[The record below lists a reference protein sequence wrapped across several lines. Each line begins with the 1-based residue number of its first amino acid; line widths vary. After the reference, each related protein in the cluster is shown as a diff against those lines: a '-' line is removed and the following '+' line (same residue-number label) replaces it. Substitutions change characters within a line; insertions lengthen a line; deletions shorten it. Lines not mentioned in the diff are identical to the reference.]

1 MGERAAV
8 LRTSPLRLLRRSVHR
23 PDPAWILHATA
34 VAAVLALGAA
44 LRLVGLDWDQ
54 GQHQHPDERFL
65 STVLLQIQPAPGI
78 WSYFDPSRS
87 PLNPFNH
94 DISFFVYGT
103 FPLFLVE
110 SLARALGRTGYDEAY
125 LIGRALSALFDLGT
139 VVLVYL
145 LGRRLLGPWPGL
157 VAAALMAL
165 AVHSIQIAHFFA
177 VDTFATFFAT
187 LTLWLLVRYTG
198 SRDAR
203 SLGLAGTAAGLAM
216 ASKLSTGL
224 LLALFAGWWA
234 LTWMRE
240 GMRRDTW
247 ARRGLWVGHVL
258 AFGAFAALTF
268 RLFQPYAFAEAWPW
282 DWRLAPAFTSALAQ
296 QQAIQSGT
304 LDWPP
309 GIQWA
314 GTAAWFYPL
323 EQIVRWGA
331 GPAFGLAALAAT
343 GLAVVVWWRTRSHVL
358 ALPLAWGGLNVLV
371 FGAFVLKT
379 MRYFH
384 PVYPVLAL
392 AAAWMFAWGWTRRV
406 RLRGLAGRGVGATL
420 ALVLGA
426 TALWALAFVQIYGRE
441 HTRVEASAFVYANA
455 PAGSAIAVEHWDD
468 ALPLPLD
475 GRSPDWFTH
484 LQLRVYDPDDEA
496 KRSHLLQILS
506 QADLVI
512 LASDR
517 GAATIPRMPQRYP
530 LMGRYYE
537 ALDDGSL
544 GFDLLA
550 RFESRPTLG
559 PWTIDDRAAEEA
571 FSVYDHPTVS
581 IYTRRG
587 PETSAAIQR
596 ELGAVDL
603 RGVMQ
608 VLPKAAVTR
617 RTDLTAA
624 EAARIEA
631 KAGWPAQFQ
640 ERPLRGAGAIV
651 AWYAAVWLA
660 GLLAWPLIWPALRR
674 LPDRGYAAARVL
686 GPAVLIFPS
695 WWLASTGAMRFDM
708 PAILAG
714 VGLVAV
720 VSGAVAWRH
729 WAEVRRSLA
738 GAVAPILVTEAL
750 ILLAFGAMLI
760 LRMRNPDLWHP
771 VFGGEKPMDFAHLN
785 AVIRSPLFPPH
796 DPWYAG
802 SRLNYYYLGHVPTAA
817 LAKTLGVVP
826 STAYNLAV
834 AGAFAAAVAA
844 IFGVASGFWTALG
857 RRWSEA
863 VAVGIAAVA
872 LVLLAGNLHVALQL
886 VVFAQQKAGA
896 TGMAVLE
903 IPGLLFNGGL
913 AESFDFWAA
922 TRVIPR
928 TVNEFPWF
936 TFMYGDLHPHLM
948 NFANTGAALIGAA
961 AIVGLGEAARR
972 QRAST
977 WPPWVAALAF
987 QAFVLA
993 FHRVVNPWDYP
1004 TYAVVTLAALAYALW
1019 RSRQLRPRDLAAT
1032 VLGVGASL
1040 TVASQLLFQP
1050 FHAAYVDFYGGLNP
1064 TPGTTPAAQWL
1075 LIFGLPIA
1083 VLASYAALRLME
1095 SLRERPRQ
1103 IALQSAGLTAGTL
1116 LLAGLLGAGADWST
1130 RALIVGLLIL
1140 GASAAWPMRGKPMA
1154 LAPLAL
1160 LLAGVG
1166 LTAAPE
1172 FIVVRDDIGRL
1183 NTIFK
1188 SYLQAWTLMGL
1199 GAALALPY
1207 LLRVLRPRRGRRF
1220 NGARMAWLAG
1230 LALLA
1235 ITALSYPLLA
1245 TPHKLNLRIQ
1255 PLPETLDGE
1264 AFMDG
1269 GVIYDQGVPVALSA
1283 DQRAIE
1289 WLRAHVPGAPVVAET
1304 PTTIYRWGGR
1314 VSVYT
1319 GLPTVM
1325 AWDWHA
1331 KQQHWGYVHEVE
1343 ARFDDA
1349 RELFATRDV
1358 GRARALLS
1366 RFNVGLVY
1374 VGELERSIYPTEALA
1389 KFDRMAAL
1397 GVRQIYRDGATV
1409 IYRVDPSSQPAPA
1422 G

>member
-1 MGERAAV
+1 MTDGPSLVVPV
-8 LRTSPLRLLRRSVHR
+8 LRRVARLTTSAFALQ
-23 PDPAWILHATA
+23 AAA
-34 VAAVLALGAA
+34 VAAVFVVGAA
-44 LRLVGLDWDQ
+44 LRLLGLDWDH

-65 STVLLQIQPAPGI
+65 SSVLLQVQPAPDL
-78 WSYFDPSRS
+78 WTYFDPARS

-103 FPLFLVE
+103 FPLYLVE
-110 SLARALGRTGYDEAY
+110 SLARALGRTAYDEAY

-145 LGRRLLGPWPGL
+145 LGRRLLGPWPAL

-187 LTLWLLVRYTG
+187 LTLWLLVRYSK

-203 SLGLAGTAAGLAM
+203 NLGLAGIAAGLAM
-216 ASKLSTGL
+216 ASKLSAGL
-224 LLALFAGWWA
+224 LLPLFAGWWV
-234 LTWMRE
+234 LTGVRE
-240 GMRRDTW
+240 RVPGDAW
-247 ARRGLWVGHVL
+247 ARRGAWLTHLFAYGV
-258 AFGAFAALTF
+258 FAALSF

-314 GTAAWFYPL
+314 GTAAWLYPL
-323 EQIVRWGA
+323 EQMVRWGT
-331 GPAFGLAALAAT
+331 GPAFGLAALAALC
-343 GLAVVVWWRTRSHVL
+343 LAAAVWWRRQAHPL
-358 ALPLAWGGLNVLV
+358 ALPLAWGGLNFLV

-392 AAAWMFAWGWTRRV
+392 VTAWMLAWGWRHRA
-406 RLRGLAGRGVGATL
+406 RLQSLAGWAVG
-420 ALVLGA
+420 GA
-426 TALWALAFVQIYGRE
+426 TAVVLSATLLWALAFAQIYGRD
-441 HTRVEASAFVYANA
+441 HTRVAASDFIYENA
-455 PAGSAIAVEHWDD
+455 APGSTIAVEHWDD
-468 ALPLPLD
+468 ALPLPLE
-475 GRSPDWFTH
+475 GRNPALFERV
-484 LQLRVYDPDDEA
+484 QLRVYDPDRET
-496 KRSHLLQILS
+496 KRAHLIETLS
-506 QADLVI
+506 RTDLVVM
-512 LASDR
+512 ASDR

-530 LMGRYYE
+530 LTGRYYA

-550 RFESRPTLG
+550 RFESRPSLG
-559 PWTIDDRAAEEA
+559 PWTIDDRTAEEA

-581 IYTRRG
+581 IYARRG
-587 PETSAAIQR
+587 PETSATIQR
-596 ELGAVDL
+596 ELGTVDL

-608 VLPKAAVTR
+608 VLPRDAVTR
-617 RTDLTAA
+617 RTDLTPA
-624 EAARIEA
+624 EAARVEA
-631 KAGWPAQFQ
+631 EAVWPAQFQ
-640 ERPLRGAGAIV
+640 ERPLPGAGAVV
-651 AWYAAVWLA
+651 AWFAAVWLS
-660 GLLAWPLIWPALRR
+660 GLLAWPLIWLALRQ

-686 GPAVLIFPS
+686 GPAVVVVPT
-695 WWLASTGAMRFDM
+695 WWLASAGAMRFDV
-708 PAILAG
+708 PAILTG
-714 VGLVAV
+714 VGLLAAA
-720 VSGAVAWRH
+720 SGAVAWRYR
-729 WAEVRRSLA
+729 AEVRRSLA
-738 GAVAPILVTEAL
+738 GAVTPILATEAL
-750 ILLAFGAMLI
+750 ILLAFGAMLL

-785 AVIRSPLFPPH
+785 AVIRSPEFPPH
-796 DPWYAG
+796 DPWHAG
-802 SRLNYYYLGHVPTAA
+802 SRLNYYYLGHLPTAA
-817 LAKTLGVVP
+817 LARTLGVVP
-826 STAYNLAV
+826 ATAYNLAV

-844 IFGVASGFWTALG
+844 IFGVASGFWSVLG

-863 VAVGIAAVA
+863 VAVGLAAVA

-886 VVFAQQKAGA
+886 VVFAQQAAGESGIA
-896 TGMAVLE
+896 ALE
-903 IPGLLFNGGL
+903 APGLILGGGL

-961 AIVGLGEAARR
+961 AIVGLGEATRR
-972 QRAST
+972 RHST
-977 WPPWVAALAF
+977 GWRPWAAVLAF
-987 QAFVLA
+987 QTFVLSL
-993 FHRVVNPWDYP
+993 HRVVNPWDYP
-1004 TYAVVTLAALAYALW
+1004 TYTVITLAALAYALW
-1019 RSRQLRPRDLAAT
+1019 RSRQLGARDLAAT
-1032 VLGVGASL
+1032 VLGVGAGL

-1083 VLASYAALRLME
+1083 VLASYAALRLVE
-1095 SLRERPRQ
+1095 SLRVRPRP
-1103 IALQSAGLTAGTL
+1103 IAMQAAGLAAGTL

-1140 GASAAWPMRGKPMA
+1140 GAGAAWTTRAEPRA

-1188 SYLQAWTLMGL
+1188 SYLQAWTLLGL

-1207 LLRVLRPRRGRRF
+1207 LVRVLTPRRGRRF
-1220 NGARMAWLAG
+1220 NGARMAWIAG

-1235 ITALSYPLLA
+1235 VTALSYPLLA

-1255 PLPETLDGE
+1255 PLPATLDGE
-1264 AFMDG
+1264 AFMNG

-1289 WLRAHVPGAPVVAET
+1289 WLRANVPGAPVVAES

-1314 VSVYT
+1314 ISVYT

-1358 GRARALLS
+1358 RRARALLS

-1374 VGELERSIYPTEALA
+1374 VGELERSIYPAEALA

>member
-1 MGERAAV
+1 MSDRAAALRSSAFDVRALTAPQLATARALHAVALAAV
-8 LRTSPLRLLRRSVHR
+8 LG
-23 PDPAWILHATA
+23 
-34 VAAVLALGAA
+34 VAAA
-44 LRLVGLDWDQ
+44 LRFVGLDWDH
-54 GQHQHPDERFL
+54 GQHLHPDERFL
-65 STVLLQIQPAPGI
+65 SLVLLQIQPAPDL
-78 WSYFDPSRS
+78 WAYFDPYRS
-87 PLNPFNH
+87 PMNPFNH
-94 DISFFVYGT
+94 DMSFFVYGT

-139 VVLVYL
+139 VLVVYL
-145 LGRRLLGPWPGL
+145 LARRMLGPWPAL
-157 VAAALMAL
+157 VAAALLAL

-187 LTLWLLVRYTG
+187 LTLWLLVRYSK

-203 SLGLAGTAAGLAM
+203 NLGLAGIAAGLAM

-224 LLALFAGWWA
+224 LLALFTGWWA
-234 LTWMRE
+234 FRAVRE
-240 GMRRDTW
+240 GVLGDAWERRAAW
-247 ARRGLWVGHVL
+247 LAHLA
-258 AFGAFAALTF
+258 AFGVPAALAF
-268 RLFQPYAFAEAWPW
+268 RLFQPYAFASPWPW
-282 DWRLAPAFTSALAQ
+282 DWRMAPAFASALVQ

-314 GTAAWFYPL
+314 GSTAWLYPL

-331 GPAFGLAALAAT
+331 GPAFGLAAVAASGLAA
-343 GLAVVVWWRTRSHVL
+343 VVWWRTRAHVL

-392 AAAWMFAWGWTRRV
+392 LAAWMFAWGWARRA
-406 RLRGLAGRGVGATL
+406 RLRGLAGWGVGGGLAAVLCATL
-420 ALVLGA
+420 
-426 TALWALAFVQIYGRE
+426 LWALAFAQIYGRD
-441 HTRVEASAFVYANA
+441 HTRVAASGFIYENVA
-455 PAGSAIAVEHWDD
+455 PGSTIAVEHWDD

-475 GRSPDWFTH
+475 GRNPQLFERV
-484 LQLRVYDPDDEA
+484 QLRVFDPDREA
-496 KRSHLLQILS
+496 KRTHLIETLSHS
-506 QADLVI
+506 ELVI

-530 LMGRYYE
+530 LTGRYYA

-550 RFESRPTLG
+550 RFESRPSLG

-581 IYTRRG
+581 IYARRG
-587 PETSAAIQR
+587 PETSVAIQR

-603 RGVMQ
+603 RGVIQ
-608 VLPKAAVTR
+608 VLPKDAVTR
-617 RTDLTAA
+617 RTDLGTANA
-624 EAARIEA
+624 VRVEAD
-631 KAGWPAQFQ
+631 AGWPAQFQ
-640 ERPLRGAGAIV
+640 ERPLGGAGSVV
-651 AWYAAVWLA
+651 AWFAAVWLA
-660 GLLAWPLIWPALRR
+660 GLLAWPLIWPALQW

-686 GPAVLIFPS
+686 GPAAAILSV
-695 WWLASTGAMRFDM
+695 WWLASTGATRFDV

-714 VGLVAV
+714 AGLLAAAS
-720 VSGAVAWRH
+720 SGVLWRRR
-729 WAEVRRSLA
+729 AEVRRSLA
-738 GAVAPILVTEAL
+738 GAVVPILVTEAL
-750 ILLAFGAMLI
+750 ILLAFGAMLM

-785 AVIRSPLFPPH
+785 AVIRAPEFPPH

-826 STAYNLAV
+826 ATAYNLAV

-844 IFGVASGFWTALG
+844 VFGAASGFWSLLG
-857 RRWSEA
+857 RRWPEA
-863 VAVGIAAVA
+863 VAVGLAAVA

-886 VVFAQQKAGA
+886 VVFAQLKAGD
-896 TGMAVLE
+896 TGIGLLE
-903 IPGLLFNGGL
+903 VPGLLVSGGL
-913 AESFDFWAA
+913 AQSFDFWAA

-961 AIVGLGEAARR
+961 AILGLGEATRR
-972 QRAST
+972 QHGIGWR
-977 WPPWVAALAF
+977 PWAAVLAF
-987 QAFVLA
+987 QTFVLA
-993 FHRVVNPWDYP
+993 LHRVVNPWDYP
-1004 TYAVVTLAALAYALW
+1004 TYAVITLAAFAYALW
-1019 RSRQLRPRDLAAT
+1019 RSGRLDTRALAVT
-1032 VLGVGASL
+1032 LLGVGVGL
-1040 TVASQLLFQP
+1040 TIASQLLFQP

-1075 LIFGLPIA
+1075 LIFGLPVA
-1083 VLASYAALRLME
+1083 VLASYAALRLAA
-1095 SLRERPRQ
+1095 SLRERPTR
-1103 IALQSAGLTAGTL
+1103 IALQTAAVVAGAL

-1140 GASAAWPMRGKPMA
+1140 GAAAAWPLRREPRKS
-1154 LAPLAL
+1154 APLAL

-1188 SYLQAWTLMGL
+1188 SYLQAWTLLGL

-1207 LLRVLRPRRGRRF
+1207 LIRVLRPRRGRRF
-1220 NGARMAWLAG
+1220 KTARVAWAAG

-1235 ITALSYPLLA
+1235 ATALSYPLLA
-1245 TPHKLNLRIQ
+1245 TPHKLDLRIQ
-1255 PLPETLDGE
+1255 PLPASLDGE

-1269 GVIYDQGVPVALSA
+1269 GVIYDQGVPIDLSA
-1283 DQRAIE
+1283 DRRAIE
-1289 WLRAHVPGAPVVAET
+1289 WLRNHMEGAPVAVET

-1349 RELFATRDV
+1349 RELFATRDIR
-1358 GRARALLS
+1358 RARALLS
-1366 RFNVGLVY
+1366 TFNVGLVY
-1374 VGELERSIYPTEALA
+1374 VGELERSIYAAESLA
-1389 KFDRMAAL
+1389 KFDRMQAL
-1397 GVRQIYRDGATV
+1397 GVREIYRDGDTV
-1409 IYRVDPSSQPAPA
+1409 IYRVDPSSLSLPA

>member
-1 MGERAAV
+1 MSDRAAALGTSV
-8 LRTSPLRLLRRSVHR
+8 SGWLRQVAHPPARAWTVH
-23 PDPAWILHATA
+23 A
-34 VAAVLALGAA
+34 VAVAVVLAMAAA
-44 LRLVGLDWDQ
+44 LRFVGLDWDQ

-65 STVLLQIQPAPGI
+65 STVLLQIQPAPDL
-78 WSYFDPSRS
+78 WTYFDPGRS

-110 SLARALGRTGYDEAY
+110 SVARALGQTDYNEAY
-125 LIGRALSALFDLGT
+125 LLGRAFSALFDVGT
-139 VVLVYL
+139 VLLVYL
-145 LGRRLLGPWPGL
+145 LGRRLLGPWPAAI
-157 VAAALMAL
+157 AAALMAL

-187 LTLWLLVRYTG
+187 LALWLLVRYSK

-203 SLGLAGTAAGLAM
+203 SLGLAGIATGLAM

-224 LLALFAGWWA
+224 LLGLFAGWWA
-234 LTWMRE
+234 LVWVRE
-240 GMRRDTW
+240 GGVSAAWSRRS
-247 ARRGLWVGHVL
+247 LWL
-258 AFGAFAALTF
+258 AHLAVFGAFAALTF
-268 RLFQPYAFAEAWPW
+268 RLFQPYAFAAAFPW
-282 DWRLAPAFTSALAQ
+282 DWRLSAAFTSALEQ
-296 QQAIQSGT
+296 QQAIQSGA

-314 GTAAWFYPL
+314 GTTAWLYPL

-331 GPAFGLAALAAT
+331 GPAFGLAALAAS
-343 GLAVVVWWRTRSHVL
+343 GLAVVVWWRTRGHVL

-392 AAAWMFAWGWTRRV
+392 AAAWMFAWGWRRRA
-406 RLRGLAGRGVGATL
+406 RLRRLAGWGVRGAL
-420 ALVLGA
+420 AVVLGA
-426 TALWALAFVQIYGRE
+426 TSLWALAFAQIYASD
-441 HTRVEASAFVYANA
+441 HTRVAASEFIYENA
-455 PAGSAIAVEHWDD
+455 APGSTIAVEHWDD
-468 ALPLPLD
+468 ALPLPLE
-475 GRSPDWFTH
+475 GLGPDRFRQV
-484 LQLRVYDPDDEA
+484 QLRVYDPDDES
-496 KRSHLLQILS
+496 KRNHLIESLD
-506 QADLVI
+506 QADFVV

-530 LMGRYYE
+530 FTGDYYE
-537 ALDDGSL
+537 ALEDGSL
-544 GFDLLA
+544 GFDRLA

-559 PWTIDDRAAEEA
+559 PWSINDRAAEEA
-571 FSVYDHPTVS
+571 FSVYDHPTVT
-581 IYTRRG
+581 IYARRG
-587 PETSAAIQR
+587 SETSAAVQQQ
-596 ELGAVDL
+596 LGGVDL

-608 VLPKAAVTR
+608 VLPRDAVTR
-617 RTDLTAA
+617 RTDLTPA
-624 EAARIEA
+624 ETSRMRTEA
-631 KAGWPAQFQ
+631 SWPSQFQ
-640 ERPLRGAGAIV
+640 DRPLSGAGATLV
-651 AWYAAVWLA
+651 WLAAVWLS
-660 GLLAWPLIWPALRR
+660 GLLTWPLAWLALRH

-686 GPAVLIFPS
+686 GPAVAAFPA
-695 WWLASTGAMRFDM
+695 WWFASTGVMRFDT
-708 PAILAG
+708 PAIVGG
-714 VGLVAV
+714 VGIVAAAAGIV
-720 VSGAVAWRH
+720 VWRRGS
-729 WAEVRRSLA
+729 EMRSSIA
-738 GAVAPILVTEAL
+738 TSTKPILLTETL
-750 ILLAFGAMLI
+750 TLLAFGAMLI
-760 LRMRNPDLWHP
+760 LRARNPDLWHP

-785 AVIRSPLFPPH
+785 AVIRSPAFPPH

-826 STAYNLAV
+826 ATAYNLAV

-844 IFGVASGFWTALG
+844 IFGAASGFWSLVG
-857 RRWSEA
+857 RRWGGAA
-863 VAVGIAAVA
+863 VVGLAAVA

-886 VVFAQQKAGA
+886 VVFAQRAAGESGIA
-896 TGMAVLE
+896 ALE
-903 IPGLLFNGGL
+903 APGLLIGGGL

-948 NFANTGAALIGAA
+948 NFANTSAALIGAVA
-961 AIVGLGEAARR
+961 LVGLGEAARLKR
-972 QRAST
+972 VSGWRPWAAVLAS
-977 WPPWVAALAF
+977 

-993 FHRVVNPWDYP
+993 LHRVVNPWDYP
-1004 TYAVVTLAALAYALW
+1004 TYAVITLAALAYALW
-1019 RSRQLRPRDLAAT
+1019 RSGRLRPRALIAT
-1032 VLGVGASL
+1032 LLGVGTGLA
-1040 TVASQLLFQP
+1040 VASQLLFQP
-1050 FHAAYVDFYGGLNP
+1050 FHAGYVEFYGGLDP

-1083 VLASYAALRLME
+1083 VLGSYAALRLVQ
-1095 SLRERPRQ
+1095 SQREKPSSIDSRFPGA
-1103 IALQSAGLTAGTL
+1103 IAGALV
-1116 LLAGLLGAGADWST
+1116 LAGLIGAGADWST
-1130 RALIVGLLIL
+1130 RALIIGLLIL
-1140 GASAAWPMRGKPMA
+1140 GASAAWPLRGDPWA

-1172 FIVVRDDIGRL
+1172 FIVVRNDIGRL

-1188 SYLQAWTLMGL
+1188 SYLQAWTLLGL

-1207 LLRVLRPRRGRRF
+1207 LIRVLQPRRGRRF
-1220 NGARMAWLAG
+1220 NAARIAWVAG

-1235 ITALSYPLLA
+1235 VTALSYPLLA
-1245 TPHKLNLRIQ
+1245 TPHKLDLRIQ
-1255 PLPETLDGE
+1255 PLPATLDGE
-1264 AFMDG
+1264 AFMQG
-1269 GVIYDQGVPVALSA
+1269 GVIYDQGVPVGLSA
-1283 DQRAIE
+1283 DRRAIE
-1289 WLRAHVPGAPVVAET
+1289 WLRAIVTGAPVVAET

-1314 VSVYT
+1314 ISVYT
-1319 GLPTVM
+1319 GLPAVI

-1358 GRARALLS
+1358 RRARALLS
-1366 RFNVGLVY
+1366 RFNVGLIY
-1374 VGELERSIYPTEALA
+1374 VGELERSIYAAESLA
-1389 KFDRMAAL
+1389 KFDLMEAF
-1397 GVRQIYRDGATV
+1397 GVYEVYRDGDTV
-1409 IYRVDPSSQPAPA
+1409 IYRVDPSSLSAPA

>member
-23 PDPAWILHATA
+23 PDPAWALHATA

-65 STVLLQIQPAPGI
+65 SSVLLQIQPAPNL
-78 WSYFDPSRS
+78 WSYVDPSRS

-103 FPLFLVE
+103 LPLFLVE

-145 LGRRLLGPWPGL
+145 LGRRLLGPWPGVL
-157 VAAALMAL
+157 AAALMAL

-177 VDTFATFFAT
+177 VDTFATFFGT
-187 LTLWLLVRYTG
+187 LALWLLVRYAA

-203 SLGLAGTAAGLAM
+203 SLGLAGIAAGLAM

-234 LTWMRE
+234 IHAVRE
-240 GMRRDTW
+240 GVLGDAW
-247 ARRGLWVGHVL
+247 ARRGAWLAHLG
-258 AFGAFAALTF
+258 AFGAFAALAF
-268 RLFQPYAFAEAWPW
+268 RLFQPYAFAEASPW

-323 EQIVRWGA
+323 EQIVHWGA

-358 ALPLAWGGLNVLV
+358 ALSLAWGGLNVLV
-371 FGAFVLKT
+371 FGALVLKT

-392 AAAWMFAWGWTRRV
+392 LTAWMLAWGWQRRA
-406 RLRGLAGRGVGATL
+406 RLRGLAGWGVGAAL
-420 ALVLGA
+420 AAVLGA
-426 TALWALAFVQIYGRE
+426 TLLWALAFTQIYGRD
-441 HTRVEASAFVYANA
+441 HTRVAASAFVYANV
-455 PAGSAIAVEHWDD
+455 PSGSAIAVEQWDD

-475 GRSPDWFTH
+475 GRSPDRFTH
-484 LQLRVYDPDDEA
+484 LSLRVYDPDEEA
-496 KRSHLLQILS
+496 KRSHLIQSLN

-530 LMGRYYE
+530 LTGRYYR

-550 RFESRPTLG
+550 RFESRPSLG

-581 IYTRRG
+581 IYARRG
-587 PETSAAIQR
+587 SGTSAAIQR

-608 VLPKAAVTR
+608 VLPRDAATR
-617 RTDLTAA
+617 RTNLTAA
-624 EAARIEA
+624 EATRVEA
-631 KAGWPAQFQ
+631 EAGWPAQFQ
-640 ERPLRGAGAIV
+640 ERPLRGAGAV
-651 AWYAAVWLA
+651 AAWYAAVWLA

-686 GPAVLIFPS
+686 GPLVLIFPT
-695 WWLASTGAMRFDM
+695 WWLASTGAMRFDV

-714 VGLVAV
+714 VSLVAV

-785 AVIRSPLFPPH
+785 AVIRSPEFPPH
-796 DPWYAG
+796 DPWHAG

-817 LAKTLGVVP
+817 LANTLGVVP
-826 STAYNLAV
+826 ATAYNLAV
-834 AGAFAAAVAA
+834 AGAFAAAVGA
-844 IFGVASGFWTALG
+844 IFGAASGLWSLLG
-857 RRWSEA
+857 RRWGEA
-863 VAVGIAAVA
+863 AAVGLAAVA

-886 VVFAQQKAGA
+886 VVFAQHKAGDA
-896 TGMAVLE
+896 TIAVLE
-903 IPGLLFNGGL
+903 IPGLLFGGGL

-948 NFANTGAALIGAA
+948 NFANTGAALIGVA

-972 QRAST
+972 ERAT
-977 WPPWVAALAF
+977 GWRPWVAVLAL
-987 QAFVLA
+987 QTFVLA
-993 FHRVVNPWDYP
+993 LHRVVNPWDYP
-1004 TYAVVTLAALAYALW
+1004 TYAVVTLAALTYALW
-1019 RSRQLRPRDLAAT
+1019 RSRRLSPRDLAAT
-1032 VLGVGASL
+1032 VLGVGAGL

-1083 VLASYAALRLME
+1083 VLASYAALRLIA
-1095 SLRERPRQ
+1095 SLRAWPRQ
-1103 IALQSAGLTAGTL
+1103 IVLQAAGLAAATL

-1130 RALIVGLLIL
+1130 RALIIGLLVL
-1140 GASAAWPMRGKPMA
+1140 GAGAAWTTRAEPGA

-1166 LTAAPE
+1166 LTVAPE

-1188 SYLQAWTLMGL
+1188 SYLQAWTLLGL
-1199 GAALALPY
+1199 GAALALPC
-1207 LLRVLRPRRGRRF
+1207 LIRVLRPRQGRRF
-1220 NGARMAWLAG
+1220 NGARMAWIAG
-1230 LALLA
+1230 LVMLA

-1255 PLPETLDGE
+1255 PLPATLDGE

-1289 WLRAHVPGAPVVAET
+1289 WLRANVRGAPVVAET

-1358 GRARALLS
+1358 RRTRALLS
-1366 RFNVGLVY
+1366 RYGVGLVY
-1374 VGELERSIYPTEALA
+1374 VGELERSIYPAEALA
-1389 KFDRMAAL
+1389 KFDRMAAF
-1397 GVRQIYRDGATV
+1397 GVREIYRDGATV

>member
-1 MGERAAV
+1 MRDRAVTLQVSV
-8 LRTSPLRLLRRSVHR
+8 LQSLRQAAHL
-23 PDPAWILHATA
+23 PTPAWTLHALVVT
-34 VAAVLALGAA
+34 AVLAVGAA
-44 LRLVGLDWDQ
+44 LRFVGLDWDQ

-65 STVLLQIQPAPGI
+65 STVLLQTQPAPDV
-78 WSYFDPSRS
+78 WTYFDPGRS

-94 DISFFVYGT
+94 EVSFFVYGT
-103 FPLFLVE
+103 FPLFLLE

-125 LIGRALSALFDLGT
+125 LVGRALSALFDLGT
-139 VVLVYL
+139 VGVVYL
-145 LGRRLLGPWPGL
+145 LGRRLLGPWPGV
-157 VAAALMAL
+157 VAAALLAL
-165 AVHSIQIAHFFA
+165 AVHAIQVAHFFA
-177 VDTFATFFAT
+177 VDTFATFFAM
-187 LTLWLLVRYTG
+187 LTLWLLVRYSK

-203 SLGLAGTAAGLAM
+203 NLGLAGIAAGLAM

-224 LLALFAGWWA
+224 VLVLFTGWWA
-234 LTWMRE
+234 LIGVRE
-240 GMRRDTW
+240 GALSDSW
-247 ARRGLWVGHVL
+247 ARRGAWLAHLG
-258 AFGAFAALTF
+258 AFGGFAVLTF
-268 RLFQPYAFAEAWPW
+268 RVFQPYAFAEASLW
-282 DWRLAPAFTSALAQ
+282 DWRLAPAFTGALAQ

-314 GTAAWFYPL
+314 GTTAWLYPL

-331 GPAFGLAALAAT
+331 GPTFGLAALAASS
-343 GLAVVVWWRTRSHVL
+343 LAVVVWWRSRGHVL

-392 AAAWMFAWGWTRRV
+392 LTAWMVAWGWGHRGCF
-406 RLRGLAGRGVGATL
+406 RGLPGWGVGGALAALLGATL
-420 ALVLGA
+420 
-426 TALWALAFVQIYGRE
+426 LWALAFAQIYGRD
-441 HTRVEASAFVYANA
+441 HTRVAASDFIYENVA
-455 PAGSAIAVEHWDD
+455 PGSTIAVEHWDD

-475 GRSPDWFTH
+475 GRNPDLFERV
-484 LQLRVYDPDDEA
+484 QLRVYDPDREM
-496 KRSHLLQILS
+496 KRAHLIGTLRRT
-506 QADLVI
+506 DLVV

-530 LMGRYYE
+530 LTKRYYA

-550 RFESRPTLG
+550 RFESRPSLG

-581 IYTRRG
+581 IYARRG
-587 PETSAAIQR
+587 PETSVAIQR

-608 VLPKAAVTR
+608 VLPKDAVTL
-617 RTDLTAA
+617 RTDLSAA
-624 EAARIEA
+624 ESALVRAE
-631 KAGWPAQFQ
+631 AGWPAQFQ
-640 ERPLRGAGAIV
+640 QRPLRGAGAVV
-651 AWYAAVWLA
+651 AWFATVWLA

-674 LPDRGYAAARVL
+674 LPDCGYAAARVL
-686 GPAVLIFPS
+686 GPAVAIFPA
-695 WWLASTGAMRFDM
+695 WWLASTGVMRFDV

-714 VGLVAV
+714 AGFLAAAA
-720 VSGAVAWRH
+720 GAVLWRRR
-729 WAEVRRSLA
+729 AEVRRSLA
-738 GAVAPILVTEAL
+738 GAVAPILGTEAL
-750 ILLAFGAMLI
+750 ILLAFGAMLM

-785 AVIRSPLFPPH
+785 AVIRSPVFPPH

-826 STAYNLAV
+826 TTAYNLAV

-844 IFGVASGFWTALG
+844 IFGAASSFWSLLG
-857 RRWSEA
+857 RRWREA
-863 VAVGIAAVA
+863 VAVGLAAVM

-886 VVFAQQKAGA
+886 VVFAQLKAGD
-896 TGMAVLE
+896 TGIALLE
-903 IPGLLFNGGL
+903 VPGLLLSGGL
-913 AESFDFWAA
+913 SQSFDFWAA

-961 AIVGLGEAARR
+961 AILGLGEATKR
-972 QRAST
+972 QPGIGWRS
-977 WPPWVAALAF
+977 WAAVLAF
-987 QAFVLA
+987 QTFVLA
-993 FHRVVNPWDYP
+993 LHRVVNPWDYP
-1004 TYAVVTLAALAYALW
+1004 TYAVITLTAFAYALW
-1019 RSRQLRPRDLAAT
+1019 RSGRLDPRALAAT
-1032 VLGVGASL
+1032 VLGVGVGVTA
-1040 TVASQLLFQP
+1040 ASQLLFQP
-1050 FHAAYVDFYGGLNP
+1050 FHAAYVDFYGGLTP

-1075 LIFGLPIA
+1075 LIFGLPVA
-1083 VLASYAALRLME
+1083 VLASYAALRLAE
-1095 SLRERPRQ
+1095 SLRAQPTR
-1103 IALQSAGLTAGTL
+1103 IALQAAALVAGAL
-1116 LLAGLLGAGADWST
+1116 LLAGLLGAGVDWST
-1130 RALIVGLLIL
+1130 RTLIVGLLIL
-1140 GASAAWPMRGKPMA
+1140 GAAAAWPLRAEPRK

-1188 SYLQAWTLMGL
+1188 SYLQAWTLLGL
-1199 GAALALPY
+1199 GAALAVPY
-1207 LLRVLRPRRGRRF
+1207 LVRVLRPRPGVRF
-1220 NGARMAWLAG
+1220 RTARLAWGVG

-1235 ITALSYPLLA
+1235 ATALSYPLLA
-1245 TPHKLNLRIQ
+1245 TPHKLDLRIQ
-1255 PLPETLDGE
+1255 PLPAMLDGE

-1269 GVIYDQGVPVALSA
+1269 GVIYDQGVPIDLSA

-1289 WLRAHVPGAPVVAET
+1289 WLRTHVKGAPVVAET

-1314 VSVYT
+1314 ISVYT

-1349 RELFATRDV
+1349 RELFGTRDAR
-1358 GRARALLS
+1358 RARALLS
-1366 RFNVGLVY
+1366 SFNVGLVY
-1374 VGELERSIYPTEALA
+1374 IGELERSIYAAESLA
-1389 KFDRMAAL
+1389 KFDRMEEF
-1397 GVRQIYRDGATV
+1397 GVHEIYRDGDTV
-1409 IYRVDPSSQPAPA
+1409 IYRVDPASLSAPA

>member
-1 MGERAAV
+1 M
-8 LRTSPLRLLRRSVHR
+8 SVH
-23 PDPAWILHATA
+23 
-34 VAAVLALGAA
+34 VAALRACGARWLRQAAHPYVPVWMLHTVALVAVVAVGAA
-44 LRLVGLDWDQ
+44 LRFVGLDWDQ

-65 STVLLQIQPAPGI
+65 STVLLQIQPVPDVGT
-78 WSYFDPSRS
+78 YFNPSHS

-103 FPLFLVE
+103 LPLFLVE

-125 LIGRALSALFDLGT
+125 LVGRTLSALFDLGT
-139 VVLVYL
+139 VLLAYL
-145 LGRRLLGPWPGL
+145 LGRRLLGPWPGV

-165 AVHSIQIAHFFA
+165 AVHSVQIAHFFA

-187 LTLWLLVRYTG
+187 LTLWLLVRYAR

-203 SLGLAGTAAGLAM
+203 SLGLAGIAAGLAM

-234 LTWMRE
+234 LTWIRE
-240 GMRRDTW
+240 GALRDSW
-247 ARRGLWVGHVL
+247 ASRGLWL
-258 AFGAFAALTF
+258 AHLGVFGAFAALTF

-314 GTAAWFYPL
+314 GAAAWIYPV

-331 GPAFGLAALAAT
+331 GPAFGLAALAAV
-343 GLAVVVWWRTRSHVL
+343 GLATVVWWRTRTHVL
-358 ALPLAWGGLNVLV
+358 ALPLAWGGLNVLI

-384 PVYPVLAL
+384 PMYPVLAL
-392 AAAWMFAWGWTRRV
+392 VTAWAFAWGWARRA
-406 RLRGLAGRGVGATL
+406 RLRGLAGWVVAAAL
-420 ALVLGA
+420 AAVIGA
-426 TALWALAFVQIYGRE
+426 TALWALAFTQIYGHD
-441 HTRVEASAFVYANA
+441 HTRVAASAFIYANA
-455 PAGSAIAVEHWDD
+455 PPGSAIAVEHWDD
-468 ALPLPLD
+468 ALPLPRE
-475 GRSPDWFTH
+475 GQNPDRYRDV
-484 LQLRVYDPDDEA
+484 QLRVYDRDDA
-496 KRSHLLQILS
+496 SKRTHLIQTLS
-506 QADLVI
+506 QADLVV

-530 LMGRYYE
+530 MTGRYYA
-537 ALDDGSL
+537 ALEDGSL

-550 RFESRPTLG
+550 RFESRPSLG
-559 PWTIDDRAAEEA
+559 PWIIDDRAAEEA

-581 IYTRRG
+581 IYGRRG
-587 PETSAAIQR
+587 QETSAALQR
-596 ELGAVDL
+596 ELGSVDL

-608 VLPKAAVTR
+608 VLPKDAVTR

-624 EAARIEA
+624 EATRVAEE
-631 KAGWPAQFQ
+631 AGWPVQFQ
-640 ERPLRGAGAIV
+640 ERPLRGAGAAL
-651 AWYAAVWLA
+651 AWLAAVWLA
-660 GLLAWPLIWPALRR
+660 GLLAWPLVWLALRR
-674 LPDRGYAAARVL
+674 MPDCGYAAARVL
-686 GPAVLIFPS
+686 GPAAMVFPA
-695 WWLASTGAMRFDM
+695 WWLASTGLMRFDT
-708 PAILAG
+708 PAILMG
-714 VGLVAV
+714 VGVVAAAAGIV
-720 VSGAVAWRH
+720 VWRRGADMRASI
-729 WAEVRRSLA
+729 ASSTK
-738 GAVAPILVTEAL
+738 PILLTETL
-750 ILLAFGAMLI
+750 TLLAFGAMLI
-760 LRMRNPDLWHP
+760 LRARNPDLWHP

-785 AVIRSPLFPPH
+785 AVIRSPVFPPH
-796 DPWYAG
+796 DPWHAG

-817 LAKTLGVVP
+817 LAKTLGIVP
-826 STAYNLAV
+826 ATAYNLAV

-844 IFGVASGFWTALG
+844 VFGAASGFWSLLG
-857 RRWSEA
+857 RRWREA
-863 VAVGIAAVA
+863 AAVGLAAVA
-872 LVLLAGNLHVALQL
+872 LVLLAGNLHSALQL
-886 VVFAQQKAGA
+886 VVFAQLKAGD

-903 IPGLLFNGGL
+903 LPGLLFGGGL
-913 AESFDFWAA
+913 AEAFDFWAA

-948 NFANTGAALIGAA
+948 NFANTAAALLGAA
-961 AIVGLGEAARR
+961 AIVGLGETTRHRRSTGWRPWAA
-972 QRAST
+972 
-977 WPPWVAALAF
+977 VLAF
-987 QAFVLA
+987 QTFVLA
-993 FHRVVNPWDYP
+993 LHRVVNPWDYP
-1004 TYAVVTLAALAYALW
+1004 TYAVITLATLAYALW
-1019 RSRQLRPRDLAAT
+1019 RSGRLHPRDLAAT
-1032 VLGVGASL
+1032 LLGIGAGI
-1040 TVASQLLFQP
+1040 TMASQLLFQP

-1075 LIFGLPIA
+1075 LIFGLPTA
-1083 VLASYAALRLME
+1083 VLTSYAALRLVDG
-1095 SLRERPRQ
+1095 LRDRPPR
-1103 IALQSAGLTAGTL
+1103 IALKAVAVAAAGVV
-1116 LLAGLLGAGADWST
+1116 LAGLLGAGADWST
-1130 RALIVGLLIL
+1130 RVLIL
-1140 GASAAWPMRGKPMA
+1140 GLLTLGATAAWCVRRQPSA

-1188 SYLQAWTLMGL
+1188 SYLQAWTLLGL

-1207 LLRVLRPRRGRRF
+1207 LARVMRPRRGDRF
-1220 NGARMAWLAG
+1220 LSARVAWAVS

-1235 ITALSYPLLA
+1235 AAALSYPLLA
-1245 TPHKLNLRIQ
+1245 TPHKLDLRIQ
-1255 PLPETLDGE
+1255 PLPATLDGE

-1269 GVIYDQGVPVALSA
+1269 GRIYDQGVPVELSA
-1283 DQRAIE
+1283 DRRAIE
-1289 WLRAHVPGAPVVAET
+1289 WLRTQVDGAPVVAET

-1319 GLPTVM
+1319 GLPTIM

-1331 KQQHWGYVHEVE
+1331 KQQHWGYVHEAE

-1349 RELFATRDV
+1349 RELFATRDIR
-1358 GRARALLS
+1358 RARALLS
-1366 RFNVGLVY
+1366 TFNVGLIY
-1374 VGELERSIYPTEALA
+1374 VGELERSIYAAESLA
-1389 KFDRMAAL
+1389 KFDRMQAL
-1397 GVRQIYRDGATV
+1397 GVREIYRDGDTV
-1409 IYRVDPSSQPAPA
+1409 IYRVEPGSLSVPS

>member
-1 MGERAAV
+1 MSDRATALATAV
-8 LRTSPLRLLRRSVHR
+8 SRLLRQVAH
-23 PDPAWILHATA
+23 PPAPALTLHAGVVA
-34 VAAVLALGAA
+34 VVLAMAAA
-44 LRLVGLDWDQ
+44 LRFIGLDWDQ

-65 STVLLQIQPAPGI
+65 STVLLQIQPAPDV
-78 WSYFDPSRS
+78 WTYFDPGRS

-125 LIGRALSALFDLGT
+125 LVGRASSALFDLGT
-139 VVLVYL
+139 VLLVYL
-145 LGRRLLGPWPGL
+145 LGRRLLGPWPA
-157 VAAALMAL
+157 VIAAALMTV

-187 LTLWLLVRYTG
+187 LALWLLVRYAA
-198 SRDAR
+198 SRDTR
-203 SLGLAGTAAGLAM
+203 GLGLAGIAAGLAM

-224 LLALFAGWWA
+224 LLVLFAGWWA
-234 LTWMRE
+234 LTWLRE
-240 GMRRDTW
+240 GMLRDTW
-247 ARRGLWVGHVL
+247 ARRGLWLGHLL

-282 DWRLAPAFTSALAQ
+282 DWRLSSAFSSALAQ
-296 QQAIQSGT
+296 QQAIQSGA

-314 GTAAWFYPL
+314 GTAAWLFPL

-331 GPAFGLAALAAT
+331 GPAFGLAALAAL
-343 GLAVVVWWRTRSHVL
+343 GLAAAVWWRGRAHPL

-392 AAAWMFAWGWTRRV
+392 AAAWMFAWGWARRG
-406 RLRGLAGRGVGATL
+406 RLRGLAGWGVGAALT
-420 ALVLGA
+420 LVLGA
-426 TALWALAFVQIYGRE
+426 TAFWTLAFEQIYGRD
-441 HTRVEASAFVYANA
+441 HTRVEASAFIYNHV
-455 PAGSAIAVEHWDD
+455 PSGSAIAVEHWDD
-468 ALPLPLD
+468 ALPLPLE
-475 GRSPDWFTH
+475 GLGPDLFTH
-484 LQLRVYDPDDEA
+484 LQLRVYEPDDEA
-496 KRSHLLQILS
+496 KRTHLIRTLS
-506 QADLVI
+506 QADLVV

-530 LMGRYYE
+530 LTGRYYE
-537 ALDDGSL
+537 ALADGSL

-559 PWTIDDRAAEEA
+559 RWSIDDRAAEEA

-581 IYTRRG
+581 IYGRRG
-587 PETSAAIQR
+587 PGTSATIQR

-608 VLPKAAVTR
+608 VLPKDAVTR
-617 RTDLTAA
+617 RTVLTTA
-624 EAARIEA
+624 EAARIQTQA
-631 KAGWPAQFQ
+631 SWPSQFQ
-640 ERPLRGAGAIV
+640 DRPIGGAGAAL
-651 AWYAAVWLA
+651 AWFAAVWLS
-660 GLLAWPLIWPALRR
+660 GLLAWPLVWPALRQ

-686 GPAVLIFPS
+686 GPAVVVFPA
-695 WWLASTGAMRFDM
+695 WWLASTGVLRFDT
-708 PAILAG
+708 PAILVGAG
-714 VGLVAV
+714 VVAAAAGIV
-720 VSGAVAWRH
+720 VWRRGS
-729 WAEVRRSLA
+729 EMRSSIATSTGPVL
-738 GAVAPILVTEAL
+738 L
-750 ILLAFGAMLI
+750 IETLMLLAFGAMLI
-760 LRMRNPDLWHP
+760 LRARNPDLWHP

-785 AVIRSPLFPPH
+785 AVIRSPVFPPH
-796 DPWYAG
+796 DPWHAG

-817 LAKTLGVVP
+817 LARTLGILP
-826 STAYNLAV
+826 ATAYNLAV
-834 AGAFAAAVAA
+834 AGAFAATVAA
-844 IFGVASGFWTALG
+844 IFGAAAGFWTLLG
-857 RRWSEA
+857 RRWAEA
-863 VAVGIAAVA
+863 VAVGVAAVA

-886 VVFAQQKAGA
+886 VVFAQRAAGESGIA
-896 TGMAVLE
+896 ALE
-903 IPGLLFNGGL
+903 APGLLVRGGL

-948 NFANTGAALIGAA
+948 NFANTGMALIGAV
-961 AIVGLGEAARR
+961 AILGLGEAARLKR
-972 QRAST
+972 VT
-977 WPPWVAALAF
+977 GWPPWVAVLAL

-993 FHRVVNPWDYP
+993 LHRVINPWDYP
-1004 TYAVVTLAALAYALW
+1004 TYTVITLAALAYALW
-1019 RSRQLRPRDLAAT
+1019 RGGSPGPRTLVVT
-1032 VLGVGASL
+1032 LLGVGIGLSL
-1040 TVASQLLFQP
+1040 ASQLLFQP
-1050 FHAAYVDFYGGLNP
+1050 FHAAYVEFYGGFDP

-1075 LIFGLPIA
+1075 LIFGLPVA
-1083 VLASYAALRLME
+1083 VLASYAALRLVDG
-1095 SLRERPRQ
+1095 LRKRPS
-1103 IALQSAGLTAGTL
+1103 IARRASGLAAGAL
-1116 LLAGLLGAGADWST
+1116 LLAGLMGAGADWST
-1130 RALIVGLLIL
+1130 RALIVGLLVL
-1140 GASAAWPMRGKPMA
+1140 GATSAWPLRGDPRA

-1188 SYLQAWTLMGL
+1188 SYLQAWTLLGL
-1199 GAALALPY
+1199 GAALALPC
-1207 LLRVLRPRRGRRF
+1207 LVRVLRPRRGRRF
-1220 NGARMAWLAG
+1220 NGARMAWSAG
-1230 LALLA
+1230 LVLLA

-1245 TPHKLNLRIQ
+1245 TPHKLDLRIQ
-1255 PLPETLDGE
+1255 PLPATLDGE

-1269 GVIYDQGVPVALSA
+1269 GVIYDRGVPVGLSA

-1289 WLRAHVPGAPVVAET
+1289 WLRANVPGAPVVAET

-1349 RELFATRDV
+1349 RELFATGDV
-1358 GRARALLS
+1358 RRARALLS
-1366 RFNVGLVY
+1366 TFNVGLVY
-1374 VGELERSIYPTEALA
+1374 VGELERSIYPAEALA
-1389 KFDRMAAL
+1389 KFDRMAAF
-1397 GVRQIYRDGATV
+1397 GVREIYRDDATV
-1409 IYRVDPSSQPAPA
+1409 IYRVDPTSQPAPA

>member
-1 MGERAAV
+1 MTRRVPAPTIRA
-8 LRTSPLRLLRRSVHR
+8 LRRIAAL
-23 PDPAWILHATA
+23 PTTAWSLHAILLA
-34 VAAVLALGAA
+34 SVLTLGAA
-44 LRLVGLDWDQ
+44 LRFVGLDWDH

-65 STVLLQIQPAPGI
+65 STVLLQIQPAPDL
-78 WSYFDPSRS
+78 WTYFDPGRS

-94 DISFFVYGT
+94 EVSFFVYGT

-110 SLARALGRTGYDEAY
+110 SLARLLGRSGYDEVY
-125 LIGRALSALFDLGT
+125 LVGRTLSALFDLGT
-139 VVLVYL
+139 VLVVYL
-145 LGRRLLGPWPGL
+145 LARRLLGPWPAV
-157 VAAALMAL
+157 VAAGLLALT
-165 AVHSIQIAHFFA
+165 VHSIQIAHFFA

-187 LTLWLLVRYTG
+187 LTLWLLVRYSK

-203 SLGLAGTAAGLAM
+203 NLGVAGIAAGLAM

-224 LLALFAGWWA
+224 LLPLFAGWWA
-234 LTWMRE
+234 LTGVHERVL
-240 GMRRDTW
+240 GDTW
-247 ARRGLWVGHVL
+247 ARRGAWL
-258 AFGAFAALTF
+258 AHLLAYGVFAALSF

-282 DWRLAPAFTSALAQ
+282 DWQLASAFTNALAQ
-296 QQAIQSGT
+296 QQAIQSGA

-314 GTAAWFYPL
+314 ETTAWLYPL

-331 GPAFGLAALAAT
+331 GPAFGLAALAGL
-343 GLAVVVWWRTRSHVL
+343 GLATVAWWRARTHVL
-358 ALPLAWGGLNVLV
+358 ALPLAWGGLNFLV

-392 AAAWMFAWGWTRRV
+392 VTAWMFAWGWRRRG
-406 RLRGLAGRGVGATL
+406 RLQSLAGGGMGA
-420 ALVLGA
+420 ALMAVLGA
-426 TALWALAFVQIYGRE
+426 TLLWALAFAQIYGRD
-441 HTRVEASAFVYANA
+441 HTRVAASAFIYENA
-455 PAGSAIAVEHWDD
+455 APGSTIAVEHWDD
-468 ALPLPLD
+468 ALPLPLE
-475 GRSPDWFTH
+475 GRNPELFERV
-484 LQLRVYDPDDEA
+484 QLRVYDPDRET
-496 KRSHLLQILS
+496 KRAHLIETLS
-506 QADLVI
+506 RTDLVV

-530 LMGRYYE
+530 LTGRYYA

-550 RFESRPTLG
+550 RFESRPSLG
-559 PWTIDDRAAEEA
+559 PWTIDDRRAEEA

-581 IYTRRG
+581 IYARRG
-587 PETSAAIQR
+587 AETTANIQR
-596 ELGAVDL
+596 ELASVDL

-608 VLPKAAVTR
+608 VLPKDAVTR

-624 EAARIEA
+624 EAARVEA
-631 KAGWPAQFQ
+631 DAGWPDQFQ
-640 ERPLRGAGAIV
+640 NRPLRGPGA
-651 AWYAAVWLA
+651 ALTWFAAVWVA
-660 GLLAWPLIWPALRR
+660 GLLAWPLVWLALRR

-686 GPAVLIFPS
+686 GPAAVIFPA
-695 WWLASTGAMRFDM
+695 WWMASTGAMRFDV
-708 PAILAG
+708 PAILAS
-714 VGLVAV
+714 VGLLAAA
-720 VSGAVAWRH
+720 SGAVVWRRR
-729 WAEVRRSLA
+729 AEVRRALA

-750 ILLAFGAMLI
+750 ILLAFGAMLM
-760 LRMRNPDLWHP
+760 LRVRNPDLWHP

-785 AVIRSPLFPPH
+785 AVIRGPTFPPY
-796 DPWYAG
+796 DPWHAG

-817 LAKTLGVVP
+817 LAKTLGVAP

-834 AGAFAAAVAA
+834 SGAFAAAVAA
-844 IFGVASGFWTALG
+844 VFGAASGFWCLLG
-857 RRWSEA
+857 RRWDQA
-863 VAVGIAAVA
+863 VAVGLAAVA

-886 VVFAQQKAGA
+886 VVFAQRAAGESGIA
-896 TGMAVLE
+896 ALE
-903 IPGLLFNGGL
+903 APGLLVGGGL

-948 NFANTGAALIGAA
+948 NFANTGAALIGAVA
-961 AIVGLGEAARR
+961 LVGLGEAARHER
-972 QRAST
+972 VSGWRPWAAVLAS
-977 WPPWVAALAF
+977 

-993 FHRVVNPWDYP
+993 LHRVVNPWDYP
-1004 TYAVVTLAALAYALW
+1004 TYAVITLAALAYALW
-1019 RSRQLRPRDLAAT
+1019 RGGRLRPRALIAT
-1032 VLGVGASL
+1032 LLGVGVGLA
-1040 TVASQLLFQP
+1040 VASQLLFQP
-1050 FHAAYVDFYGGLNP
+1050 FHTGYLEFYGGLDP

-1075 LIFGLPIA
+1075 LIFGLPVA
-1083 VLASYAALRLME
+1083 VLASYAALRLVE
-1095 SLRERPRQ
+1095 SQRKKSSSIDSQSLGA
-1103 IALQSAGLTAGTL
+1103 IAGALV
-1116 LLAGLLGAGADWST
+1116 LAGLIGAGADWST
-1130 RALIVGLLIL
+1130 RALIIGLLVL
-1140 GASAAWPMRGKPMA
+1140 GASAAWPLRGDPWA

-1188 SYLQAWTLMGL
+1188 SYLQAWTLLGL

-1207 LLRVLRPRRGRRF
+1207 LIRVLQPRRGRRF
-1220 NGARMAWLAG
+1220 NAARIAWIAG

-1235 ITALSYPLLA
+1235 VTALSYPLLA
-1245 TPHKLNLRIQ
+1245 TPHKLDLRIQ
-1255 PLPETLDGE
+1255 PLPGTLDGE
-1264 AFMDG
+1264 AFMQG
-1269 GVIYDQGVPVALSA
+1269 GVIHDQGVPVGLSA
-1283 DQRAIE
+1283 DRRAIE
-1289 WLRAHVPGAPVVAET
+1289 WLRSNVNGAPVVAET

-1314 VSVYT
+1314 VSVHT
-1319 GLPTVM
+1319 GLPTVI

-1358 GRARALLS
+1358 RRARALLS
-1366 RFNVGLVY
+1366 RFNVGLIY
-1374 VGELERSIYPTEALA
+1374 VGELERSIYAAESLA
-1389 KFDRMAAL
+1389 KFDRMQAL
-1397 GVRQIYRDGATV
+1397 GVREIYRDGDTV
-1409 IYRVDPSSQPAPA
+1409 IYRVDPSSLSLPA